1 MTHERSDKVREP
13 PSASDERQR
22 LVGIM
27 DRYLEALVAQKGE
40 RPRIAPN
47 LRSTENTRTLP
58 LGTGLWRTARGRKPG
73 GHYFVDVESGG
84 VEFWGALDEMGA
96 EVIYGVRL
104 AAEGNL
110 VSEMESVIVRGGGS
124 FFEPAVV
131 VDQAT
136 SFHDVLPED
145 ERRTRDELVAVA
157 NAYFDSIE
165 LSDGSI
171 LPVSDDCRRVVNGV
185 VDSMEDL
192 GNLDEKEQ
200 HRALG
205 VAEQMTARHY
215 SYIEALRER
224 RFPIVD
230 PLRGIVVCHVLFDH
244 PGDLPRADGD
254 LVFTPNTMLVF
265 EAFKVRSG
273 VLCEVWAIG
282 TSLPYGIHSG
292 WCLCPNR

>member
-1 MTHERSDKVREP
+1 MQESP
-13 PSASDERQR
+13 FALAERQR
-22 LVGIM
+22 LITVM
-27 DRYLEALVAQKGE
+27 DRYLDVLVAQKGE

-47 LRSTENTRTLP
+47 LRYTENTRTLP
-58 LGTGLWRTARGRKPG
+58 LGTGLWRTARGRNPD
-73 GHYFVDVESGG
+73 GHYFVDVDTGG

-104 AAEGNL
+104 RVEGNL
-110 VSEMESVIVRGGGS
+110 ISEMETVVVRGGGT
-124 FFEPAVV
+124 FFVPSVV
-131 VDQAT
+131 VDQQT
-136 SFHDVLPED
+136 DFHEILSEE
-145 ERRTRDELVAVA
+145 ERSSRDELIAVA

-171 LPVSDDCRRVVNGV
+171 LPVADDCRRVVNGA

-192 GNLDEKEQ
+192 GRLDEKEQ

-224 RFPIVD
+224 RFPVVD

-254 LVFTPNTMLVF
+254 LVFSSPNTMLVF

-273 VLCEVWAIG
+273 VLREVWAIG
-282 TSLPYGIHSG
+282 TALPYGIHSG
-292 WCLCPNR
+292 WCTCPSR